1 MNYLHFDTNTYKFL
15 CVLFLVTFITLF
27 SYGLTFVSKSQG
39 NAYCVIN
46 QDCSVK
52 KERKMKDGTYLI
64 LISLGFLALGLFL
77 VPHFNSI

>member
-1 MNYLHFDTNTYKFL
+1 MDSISFLKSVNAYKIV
-15 CVLFLVTFITLF
+15 CVLFLVIFIVLF
-27 SYGLTFVSKSQG
+27 SYGITLVTKSQG

-64 LISLGFLALGLFL
+64 LSSLVFLAVGLLL
-77 VPHFNSI
+77 VPNFN